1 MKQEN
6 KVMNTSLVPPE
17 DASSK
22 AKKTR
27 FTMNI
32 VDPRYQN
39 YSRPLMIIILV
50 AVLKFVLMI
59 TTFNIVMSV
68 EPKKTWIHAV
78 PKIEEVQTTSKSCTR
93 ADSYQ
98 QFYGNV
104 HEIRDFIWD
113 TKTPEPETSNE
124 NIEVNVN
131 VTVDITVDM
140 CLRRPVKVMTYF
152 PSYSTP
158 LENNQNGMNAL
169 ENCFVP
175 DEFRRGLSLIHN
187 NAELCGDTVRWC
199 WDHNQD
205 NINEAAVFEFCDG
218 LEEEYS
224 VWSNAQLRTLSGVPD
239 IKADPAFNTLST
251 TCPPIAEP

>member
-1 MKQEN
+1 MEQEN
-6 KVMNTSLVPPE
+6 KVKNTDLVPTE

-27 FTMNI
+27 FIMNI

-59 TTFNIVMSV
+59 TTFRILMSV

-78 PKIEEVQTTSKSCTR
+78 PKIEEYNTTSKSCTR

-98 QFYGNV
+98 QFYGSV
-104 HEIRDFIWD
+104 HEIREFMWD

-124 NIEVNVN
+124 DIEVNVE
-131 VTVDITVDM
+131 VTVDM
-140 CLRRPVKVMTYF
+140 CLRRPVKVMTYN

-187 NAELCGDTVRWC
+187 RELCGDMVRWC
-199 WDHNQD
+199 WDYNQD
-205 NINEAAVFEFCDG
+205 HINEDAVLKFCDG
-218 LEEEYS
+218 LEEEYT
-224 VWSNAQLRTLSGVPD
+224 V
-239 IKADPAFNTLST
+239 
-251 TCPPIAEP
+251 